1 MAHPQWPRFG
11 LSLLMLGALRGQ
23 AETATG
29 QPDGTAE
36 AFKPR
41 PDCAIEAS
49 MSCVAEPSLALA
61 EVYEPGADLADYLV
75 SEKFD
80 GVRAYWD
87 GRRLITRGGL
97 VINAPAWFTVGF
109 PAVALDGELW
119 MGRRRFA
126 RVSGTVR
133 RLQPDPADWQQV
145 RYVLFDLPDMD
156 AGFEQR
162 FDALRRLV
170 AASPSPHLGL
180 AEQTRIADH
189 DALMAML
196 ARVVASGGEGLMLH
210 HAQAPYRAGRSDD
223 LLKVKP
229 YQEDEARVIARLPG
243 RGKYERMLG
252 SLLVETTDGKRFRI
266 GSGFTDAERA
276 APPPIGSIVTFKYH
290 GRTKNGLPRFA
301 SFLRIAEQ
309 P

>member
-1 MAHPQWPRFG
+1 MPPSNWPRFG
-11 LSLLMLGALRGQ
+11 LSLLMLGALRGN
-23 AETATG
+23 ADAAAA
-29 QPDGTAE
+29 P
-36 AFKPR
+36 
-41 PDCAIEAS
+41 PDCVDNGRAARDACS
-49 MSCVAEPSLALA
+49 VDAALSRAPEPALTLA
-61 EVYEPGADLADYLV
+61 ELYEPGTDLAAYLV
-75 SEKFD
+75 SEKLD

-97 VINAPAWFTVGF
+97 VISAPAWFTAGF

-119 MGRRRFA
+119 MGRRSFA

-133 RLQPDPADWQQV
+133 RLRPEPADWQQV
-145 RYVLFDLPDMD
+145 RYVLFDLPGMD

-162 FDALRRLV
+162 FDELKRLV

-180 AEQTRIADH
+180 IEQTRVRDH

-210 HAQAPYRAGRSDD
+210 RAQAAYRAGRSDD

-229 YQEDEARVIARLPG
+229 YLEDEARVIAHLPG
-243 RGKYERMLG
+243 RGKYEQMLG
-252 SLLVETTDGKRFRI
+252 SLLVETDDGKRFRI
-266 GSGFTDAERA
+266 GSGFSDAERA
-276 APPPIGSIVTFKYH
+276 DPPAIGSIVTFKYH

-301 SFLRIAEQ
+301 SFLRIADQ